1 MKNSLR
7 DTPPRYNRTASIIGT
22 GSYVPERVL
31 TNADLESMVETN
43 HQWIVERTGIY
54 ERRIAAENEFTSH
67 MAAKAAQAAMENAG
81 VTPEEI
87 DMILVA
93 TITPDMFFPST
104 ACQVQRQIGAKNAT
118 CMDVNAACSGFLY
131 CVEIAN
137 QFISNHGCNTVLVI
151 GADKLS
157 SIVNWEDRN
166 TCVLFGDGAG
176 AAILRHR
183 PGSKGIVA
191 THMGSDGNYG
201 DILHMPGGGCALPIT
216 RENVDDKLNTLQ
228 MNGRE
233 TFKQAVTSM
242 MRAANTVL
250 DRCGLTAQ
258 DIKCVIPTRRI
269 SGSSRPWPIAW
280 ISRWNAFTSIS
291 TNTATHPLRR
301 WPLRSMKPPARDA
314 SKRVIR
320 FFWWS
325 SAGGS
330 PSQVPLSS
338 GESKRHPRGV
348 GFSRGPRLGEKNR
361 F

>member
-7 DTPPRYNRTASIIGT
+7 DTPPRYNRSASIIGT
-22 GSYVPERVL
+22 GSYVPERVM
-31 TNADLESMVETN
+31 TNSDLEAMVETN

-67 MAAKAAQAAMENAG
+67 MAAKAAQSAMENAG
-81 VTPEEI
+81 VTPDEI

-137 QFISNHGCNTVLVI
+137 QFISNHGCETVLVI

-183 PGSKGIVA
+183 PGSKGVVA

-216 RENVDDKLNTLQ
+216 RENVDSKLNTLQ

-258 DIKCVIPTRRI
+258 DIKCVIPHQANIRI
-269 SGSSRPWPIAW
+269 IEAMADRMDLTMDRFHINLDKYGNTSAAAVAIALDEAARTSRFQKGDPILLVVFGGGLTFASS
-280 ISRWNAFTSIS
+280 
-291 TNTATHPLRR
+291 
-301 WPLRSMKPPARDA
+301 
-314 SKRVIR
+314 VIE
-320 FFWWS
+320 W
-325 SAGGS
+325 
-330 PSQVPLSS
+330 
-338 GESKRHPRGV
+338 
-348 GFSRGPRLGEKNR
+348 
-361 F
+361 